1 MRACGLTGFI
11 AHVEPAGIVPLST
24 QVPGMESRVPF
35 FHCRA
40 CAVRTNSSGVFMKQA
55 SVRFCLALQRR
66 YW

>member
-1 MRACGLTGFI
+1 M
-11 AHVEPAGIVPLST
+11 VPVST

-55 SVRFCLALQRR
+55 SVRFSLALQRR